1 MAPVIWVT
9 LGVGGGGLGLW
20 ALLLIVTSRR
30 EGVGLTRRQLRDA
43 RRASDEQGRPRPQTG
58 PRP

>member
-1 MAPVIWVT
+1 MAPVIWGM
-9 LGVGGGGLGLW
+9 LGIGGGGLGLW

-43 RRASDEQGRPRPQTG
+43 RRASDEQGRARPQAS
-58 PRP
+58 PRS